1 MSLCALGGEVA
12 PSRFSEE
19 AAEGVETLPLV
30 SAGPHAQPGLD
41 GLELAGQQ
49 AASTWV
55 TPQDVLFGNT
65 LWK

>member
-19 AAEGVETLPLV
+19 AAEGGETLPLG
-30 SAGPHAQPGLD
+30 SPGPHAQPGPD
-41 GLELAGQQ
+41 GLESAGQQ

-55 TPQDVLFGNT
+55 TPQDVLCGNT